1 MRNREECRAGSKYN
15 LMQKTSPLFE
25 RIGLW
30 ARGKSAG
37 VSETSFCG
45 LQRERGG
52 FGLVGGGGILFEG
65 IRRRI
70 SLYGRNIFG
79 QFANLRLTDLTNII
93 AHLKYVN

>member
-1 MRNREECRAGSKYN
+1 MRNREECRSGSKYN

-45 LQRERGG
+45 LQRERGR
-52 FGLVGGGGILFEG
+52 FGLARGGDPIMLKRVLLYKLCTNKKEDKNEAES
-65 IRRRI
+65 
-70 SLYGRNIFG
+70 SLR
-79 QFANLRLTDLTNII
+79 
-93 AHLKYVN
+93 

>member
-1 MRNREECRAGSKYN
+1 MRNSEECRSGSKYN

-45 LQRERGG
+45 LQRERGD
-52 FGLVGGGGILFEG
+52 LVLQGGGDPIMLKTVLLYKLCTNKKEDKNEAES
-65 IRRRI
+65 
-70 SLYGRNIFG
+70 SLR
-79 QFANLRLTDLTNII
+79 
-93 AHLKYVN
+93 

>member
-15 LMQKTSPLFE
+15 LMQKTSFE

-45 LQRERGG
+45 LQRERGR
-52 FGLVGGGGILFEG
+52 FGLARGEEGGGA
-65 IRRRI
+65 IR
-70 SLYGRNIFG
+70 
-79 QFANLRLTDLTNII
+79 
-93 AHLKYVN
+93 

>member
-15 LMQKTSPLFE
+15 LMQKTSPQFE

-45 LQRERGG
+45 LQRERGEIWSRKG
-52 FGLVGGGGILFEG
+52 DREEGRSDNAEKGGTP
-65 IRRRI
+65 
-70 SLYGRNIFG
+70 N
-79 QFANLRLTDLTNII
+79 TNFVQE
-93 AHLKYVN
+93 AK

>member
-1 MRNREECRAGSKYN
+1 MRNREECRSGSKYN

-45 LQRERGG
+45 LQRERGR
-52 FGLVGGGGILFEG
+52 FGLARGE
-65 IRRRI
+65 IR
-70 SLYGRNIFG
+70 
-79 QFANLRLTDLTNII
+79 
-93 AHLKYVN
+93 

>member
-45 LQRERGG
+45 LQRERGR
-52 FGLVGGGGILFEG
+52 FGLARGGEGRSDNTKKGGP
-65 IRRRI
+65 
-70 SLYGRNIFG
+70 
-79 QFANLRLTDLTNII
+79 TNTNFVQE
-93 AHLKYVN
+93 AK

>member
-15 LMQKTSPLFE
+15 LMQKTSPQFE

-45 LQRERGG
+45 LQRERGD
-52 FGLVGGGGILFEG
+52 LVLQGGGSDNAEKGAPIQT
-65 IRRRI
+65 
-70 SLYGRNIFG
+70 LY
-79 QFANLRLTDLTNII
+79 
-93 AHLKYVN
+93 K

>member
-1 MRNREECRAGSKYN
+1 MRNREECRSGSKYN

-45 LQRERGG
+45 LQRERGD
-52 FGLVGGGGILFEG
+52 LVLQGGGDPIMLKRVLLYKLCTNKKEDKNEAES
-65 IRRRI
+65 
-70 SLYGRNIFG
+70 SLR
-79 QFANLRLTDLTNII
+79 
-93 AHLKYVN
+93 

>member
-15 LMQKTSPLFE
+15 LMQKTSFE

-45 LQRERGG
+45 LQRERGD
-52 FGLVGGGGILFEG
+52 LVSQRGERKEGRSDNAEKGGPP
-65 IRRRI
+65 
-70 SLYGRNIFG
+70 
-79 QFANLRLTDLTNII
+79 DTNFVQE
-93 AHLKYVN
+93 AK

>member
-15 LMQKTSPLFE
+15 LMQKTSPQFE

-45 LQRERGG
+45 LQRERGR
-52 FGLVGGGGILFEG
+52 FGLARGGDPIMLKRVVLLAQTLCKKPNKNETES
-65 IRRRI
+65 
-70 SLYGRNIFG
+70 SLR
-79 QFANLRLTDLTNII
+79 
-93 AHLKYVN
+93 